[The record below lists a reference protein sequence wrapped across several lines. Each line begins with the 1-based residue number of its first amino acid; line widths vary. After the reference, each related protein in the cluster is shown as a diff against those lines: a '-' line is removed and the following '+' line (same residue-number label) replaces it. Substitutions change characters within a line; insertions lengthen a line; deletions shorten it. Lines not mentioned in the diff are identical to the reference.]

1 MAAAGCVVLSESGA
15 FGVALVDA
23 EIVGLAG
30 CGGRESYLTDE
41 TFGIVAVH
49 GSVVGTT
56 VGAWVCVLW
65 SG

>member
-1 MAAAGCVVLSESGA
+1 MRFTA

-23 EIVGLAG
+23 EVVGLAS
-30 CGGRESYLTDE
+30 CGGWKSYLTNE

-56 VGAWVCVLW
+56 AVYVLW
-65 SG
+65 GG

>member
-1 MAAAGCVVLSESGA
+1 MTAAGCVVLSESSA

-23 EIVGLAG
+23 EVVGLAS
-30 CGGRESYLTDE
+30 CGGWKSYLTNE

-56 VGAWVCVLW
+56 VGAWVYVLW
-65 SG
+65 GG